1 LELNKNYQNRFNPI
15 LTLSRHAVGEGN
27 LGFSGFFMFVII
39 GIVVVCVSVLG
50 GYVAIGG
57 NLGVLWQ
64 PFEAVII
71 VGAAIGAFIIGNP
84 KSVIGRTAKAFG
96 HAMKGPKYTK
106 DDYLEL
112 LSMMYSIFKLSK
124 TKGMLALEEHIENPD
139 DSDILAQFPTFH
151 GDHHMVTFLCDYL
164 RMISMGTENPHE
176 IEALMD
182 EELETHHHET
192 HQVVGA
198 VQAMADAL
206 PALGI
211 VAAVLGVIK
220 TMGSITEPPEV
231 LGKLI
236 GGALV
241 GTFLGVFVA
250 YGFVGPLAGIL
261 TATYDADEKYFQCM
275 KAGILAYLA
284 GHAPAVCV
292 EFARKALMSDVR
304 PSFYEVEEAVNTLP
318 AAG

>member
-1 LELNKNYQNRFNPI
+1 
-15 LTLSRHAVGEGN
+15 
-27 LGFSGFFMFVII
+27 MFVII
-39 GIVVVCVSVLG
+39 GIITVFACVLG
-50 GYVAIGG
+50 GYAAMGG
-57 NLGVLWQ
+57 KLAVLWQ

-71 VGAAIGAFIIGNP
+71 VGAAIGAFVIGNS
-84 KSVIGRTAKAFG
+84 KTVIARTAKSFG
-96 HAMKGPKYTK
+96 HAMKGSKYSK

-112 LSMMYSIFKLSK
+112 LSMMYSVFKLAKS
-124 TKGMLALEEHIENPD
+124 KGMLALESHIENPD
-139 DSDILAQFPTFH
+139 DSDILSQFPTFH
-151 GDHHMVTFLCDYL
+151 SDHHTVTFLCDYL
-164 RMISMGTENPHE
+164 RMISLGTENPHE

-182 EELETHHHET
+182 EELETHHHEQ
-192 HQVVGA
+192 HQVAGA

-220 TMGSITEPPEV
+220 TMGSISEPPEV

-250 YGFVGPLAGIL
+250 YGFVGPLASIIG
-261 TATYDADEKYFQCM
+261 ATYDAEGKYYQCM

-304 PSFYEVEEAVNTLP
+304 PSFYEVEEAVNALP
-318 AAG
+318 AIG